1 MNTRAMILLA
11 AISTAALSTP
21 APGAT
26 WNALKDFSLSQSPT
40 STWQYG
46 YGTAGSTFTQLT
58 YAETVTWSGGQITKT
73 WDTPFQNP
81 WDIPLID
88 REVSG
93 TAYVRGTGIGTPDAL
108 GVHPGETSDVIIQWT
123 APSAGVYSFS
133 GLFQLQDAYPTG
145 VIGEVY
151 ANATPLFAGTLTG
164 PGADLATA
172 TPGQSE
178 LFSGSRALNAGDK
191 LYFAVND
198 DGDYGFDY
206 TGFNVTIS
214 NAVPELPQWAMLI
227 VGFGLT
233 GAAMRR
239 RRKID
244 FELAQLS
251 WE

>member
-1 MNTRAMILLA
+1 MKIRGTILLA
-11 AISTAALSTP
+11 AISMAALPSPTL
-21 APGAT
+21 GAT

-40 STWQYG
+40 SIWQYG

-58 YAETVTWSGGQITKT
+58 YADLRVGGGHTT
-73 WDTPFQNP
+73 ESWDTPFQNP

-93 TAYVRGTGIGTPDAL
+93 SAFVRGTGIVTPDAL

-123 APSAGVYSFS
+123 APSAGIYSFS

-178 LFSGSRALNAGDK
+178 LFSGSRALSAGDK

-214 NAVPELPQWAMLI
+214 NGVPELPQWAMLI

-233 GAAMRR
+233 GATMRR

-244 FELAQLS
+244 YKPV
-251 WE
+251 

>member
-1 MNTRAMILLA
+1 MKMNAMILLA
-11 AISTAALSTP
+11 AISTAALPGPTL
-21 APGAT
+21 GAT

-46 YGTAGSTFTQLT
+46 YGTAGSTFTQLAYT
-58 YAETVTWSGGQITKT
+58 DLRVGGGHTT
-73 WDTPFQNP
+73 ESWDTPFQNP

-93 TAYVRGTGIGTPDAL
+93 SAFVRGTGIVTPDAL

-123 APSAGVYSFS
+123 APSAGIYSFS

-178 LFSGSRALNAGDK
+178 LFSGSRALSAGDK
-191 LYFAVND
+191 LTFAVND
-198 DGDYGFDY
+198 KGDYGFDY

-214 NAVPELPQWAMLI
+214 NGVPELPQWAMLI

-233 GAAMRR
+233 GATMRR

-244 FELAQLS
+244 YKPV
-251 WE
+251 